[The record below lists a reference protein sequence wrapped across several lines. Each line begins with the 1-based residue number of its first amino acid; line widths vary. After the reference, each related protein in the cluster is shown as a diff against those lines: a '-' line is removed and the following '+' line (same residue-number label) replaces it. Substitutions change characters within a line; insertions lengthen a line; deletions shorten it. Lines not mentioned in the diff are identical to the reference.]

1 MNPEPVTIE
10 NNHAHPSAGTAE
22 GLRNLLARLE
32 LQSVQPDFQ
41 LQRQLALSHALQPY
55 LHPLMVPPL
64 VPLPEEED
72 LAKWYLYADYLPTDG
87 HASLIEQVR
96 DLVTEHVP
104 QEERVWLDSLR
115 HSYMDL
121 LEVQDMAHGNQTTQT
136 RLQSLGDKQI
146 FAVFLP
152 VASVP
157 YNVGHVLF
165 TRLLRGLT
173 DIRLPGPPLILS
185 SSMGKAV
192 FELTNEKRREIEIG
206 TGNFALSEW
215 AEFAK
220 SYGYTMM
227 WSVAK
232 VRRGAWAV
240 VDSQIDYLNA
250 HGETFL
256 YAIALYEHHD
266 LRVLTN
272 GLRGFDQFT
281 SAQENARKPAS
292 SVSQTDTLTWV
303 WLPPHDPSGATEYPV
318 ARLTLTPTQLFV
330 ETDSSDRL
338 DIIKHQLA
346 ATFGFSLHFQGET
359 TAPPQ
364 HRTPE
369 VNLLSD
375 SYIAPPTIVSQE
387 EEQLILASLLE
398 TVYLEWAETPSPL
411 LKAQSPRHYCA
422 AQHNTKNVEA
432 IIDQMEQHDLGRR
445 RTGKPAYDYNILRGH
460 IGL

>member
-1 MNPEPVTIE
+1 MTKED
-10 NNHAHPSAGTAE
+10 NHAHPSAGTEE

-32 LQSVQPDFQ
+32 HQSLLPDFQ
-41 LQRQLALSHALQPY
+41 IQRQLALSHALQPY

-72 LAKWYLYADYLPTDG
+72 LARWYLYADYLPTDG

-121 LEVQDMAHGNQTTQT
+121 LEVQDLAQGNQATQT
-136 RLQSLGDKQI
+136 RLQSLGDKQ
-146 FAVFLP
+146 VFDVLP
-152 VASVP
+152 HARPVP
-157 YNVGHVLF
+157 YKVGQVLL
-165 TRLLRGLT
+165 TRLLRGLA

-192 FELTNEKRREIEIG
+192 FELTNEMRREIEMD

-215 AEFAK
+215 TEFAK
-220 SYGYTMM
+220 SFGYMMM

-232 VRRGAWAV
+232 VRRGAWTV
-240 VDSQIDYLNA
+240 VDSQVNYQNTQ
-250 HGETFL
+250 GETFH
-256 YAIALYEHHD
+256 YAIALYEHQD
-266 LRVLTN
+266 FRALAD

-281 SAQENARKPAS
+281 PVQENAGKPAS
-292 SVSQTDTLTWV
+292 TISRTDTLTWV
-303 WLPPHDPSGATEYPV
+303 WLPPQEPSGDTGYPV

-330 ETDSSDRL
+330 ETDTPDRL
-338 DIIKHQLA
+338 DIVKHQLA
-346 ATFGFSLHFQGET
+346 AIFGFALHFQGET
-359 TAPPQ
+359 TAPTQ

-369 VNLLSD
+369 VDLLSD
-375 SYIAPPTIVSQE
+375 NYIAPPTIVSQE
-387 EEQLILASLLE
+387 EEHQILASLLE
-398 TVYLEWAETPSPL
+398 IVYLDWAETPSPL
-411 LKAQSPRHYCA
+411 LKGQSPRHFCS
-422 AQHNTKNVEA
+422 AQQDTKEVAA

-445 RTGKPAYDYNILRGH
+445 RTGQPAYDYNILRGH